1 MAGSAQYTA
10 VLDANVLY
18 PALLRDVLLSLA
30 DADLYSAKWSVHI
43 RDEWTRSLLRDRPG
57 MGVQIAAAAQ
67 AMEDAIPDCLVSG
80 YEHLIEGLKLPDPDD
95 RHVLAAAITGH
106 ADAIVTWNEKD
117 FRREVPEPFGI
128 EVQTPDEF
136 VLNQLML
143 ERSECASGGPCR
155 MRRDRVG
162 RAAREAWA
170 APDCSA
176 PARCCGT
183 RSSNRLGAPP
193 RVTWRADS
201 QVG

>member
-1 MAGSAQYTA
+1 MAGSARYTA

-30 DADLYSAKWSVHI
+30 DADLYSAKWSAHI
-43 RDEWTRSLLRDRPG
+43 RNEWTRSLLRDRPG
-57 MGVQIAAAAQ
+57 LEDRVAAAAQ

-95 RHVLAAAITGH
+95 RHVLAAAIAGH

-117 FRREVPEPFGI
+117 FPKEILDPFGV

-143 ERSECASGGPCR
+143 EKLTALAALKR
-155 MRRDRVG
+155 MRERWARPQYDAAALIDLFEKRGLPQTAAHLRDVV
-162 RAAREAWA
+162 A
-170 APDCSA
+170 
-176 PARCCGT
+176 
-183 RSSNRLGAPP
+183 LI
-193 RVTWRADS
+193 
-201 QVG
+201 

>member
-1 MAGSAQYTA
+1 MAGSARYTA

-30 DADLYSAKWSVHI
+30 DADLYSAKWSLHI
-43 RDEWTRSLLRDRPG
+43 RNEWTRSLLRDRSG
-57 MGVQIAAAAQ
+57 LEDRVAAAAQ

-95 RHVLAAAITGH
+95 RHVLAAAIAGH

-117 FRREVPEPFGI
+117 FPKEILDPFGV

-143 ERSECASGGPCR
+143 EKVTALAALKR
-155 MRRDRVG
+155 MRERWARPRYDAAALVDLFEKRGLPQTAAHLRDVV
-162 RAAREAWA
+162 A
-170 APDCSA
+170 
-176 PARCCGT
+176 
-183 RSSNRLGAPP
+183 LI
-193 RVTWRADS
+193 
-201 QVG
+201 